1 MFLYFCELSAPF
13 QKFAG
18 RAGLR
23 EKESWCAATYHSLR
37 DPRDQQENS
46 VRGNTTYLLLVTRVM
61 RSFSTNPVA
70 VGRGQKG
77 ATGAWVLAVALSRL
91 SCTAVQ

>member
-1 MFLYFCELSAPF
+1 MLCRVIF
-13 QKFAG
+13 QY
-18 RAGLR
+18 
-23 EKESWCAATYHSLR
+23 EEIQPYI
-37 DPRDQQENS
+37 
-46 VRGNTTYLLLVTRVM
+46 LLVTRVM

-91 SCTAVQ
+91 SRTAVL

>member
-1 MFLYFCELSAPF
+1 M
-13 QKFAG
+13 Q
-18 RAGLR
+18 LR
-23 EKESWCAATYHSLR
+23 TTVCVTLVTSRRIQYEEIQPIFVPCHF
-37 DPRDQQENS
+37 S

-91 SCTAVQ
+91 SRTAVL